1 MEPTYICGIDE
12 AGRGPVIGP
21 MVIAGVLI
29 DKEDEPKLKA
39 IGAKDSKLLTP
50 YEREQMFEGIKKI
63 AKDHVILIIQASEI
77 DDAVRGIDGLNLNR
91 LEAKKTA
98 QILNSLKPDIAYVDS
113 PSTNLSAY
121 SSLIQSQLTI
131 KTKLIC
137 EHKADANYL
146 SAAAA
151 SILAKVTR
159 DREIERIKKEIGIDI
174 GSGYPSDP
182 KTVSFLDK
190 HYLSHANLFRKSWS
204 SYTNRANRKFQSTLE
219 GFSQSIKKQDANPEM
234 AEKLRTLE
242 PLGYSIV
249 PTTSEHEQMRLKG
262 ECTVTLYTN
271 GKVLIQ
277 GNQKVKEKI
286 LEFLGISQE

>member
-1 MEPTYICGIDE
+1 M
-12 AGRGPVIGP
+12 
-21 MVIAGVLI
+21 
-29 DKEDEPKLKA
+29 
-39 IGAKDSKLLTP
+39 
-50 YEREQMFEGIKKI
+50 
-63 AKDHVILIIQASEI
+63 
-77 DDAVRGIDGLNLNR
+77 
-91 LEAKKTA
+91 
-98 QILNSLKPDIAYVDS
+98 
-113 PSTNLSAY
+113 
-121 SSLIQSQLTI
+121 
-131 KTKLIC
+131 
-137 EHKADANYL
+137 
-146 SAAAA
+146 
-151 SILAKVTR
+151 TR